1 MTAVSRILA
10 AGKAV
15 PEGSLG
21 LLTRASAARD
31 RRD

>member
-1 MTAVSRILA
+1 MTAASRVAA

-15 PEGSLG
+15 PEASPG

-31 RRD
+31 RRA